1 MSAITSLRLSS
12 TLTLGTRTSELAL
25 WQTNHVIQL
34 LQAAWPGLTC
44 QITPFVT
51 QGDKT
56 QASGKPLPTIGGKG
70 VFTLELE
77 EALRS
82 GTIDLAVH
90 SLKDLPV
97 EDAPGLTL
105 GAISSRADVRD
116 VFVARNGW
124 TLATLPPNAVVGTSS
139 TRRAAQLLIVRP
151 DLQIKS
157 IRGNVGTRV
166 RKVLDG
172 DYDATVLAAAGLERL
187 GLTDAVTE
195 KLSLEVMLPAPGQG
209 ALAVQCRADD
219 EATLALLAAID
230 DADVRAAVTAER
242 QFLHNLGGGCSAPV
256 AAYAT
261 VVDAPQRLFQM
272 QALVASPDGQ
282 QVVRVQGRGE
292 AATLGNRLAQQA
304 LAQGVA
310 SLLNVQ
316 PALPTSQ
323 SAPPRAP
330 LQNKRIVVTRARE
343 QATAL
348 CTQLTDLGA
357 TPLLM
362 PMLQI
367 APLDD
372 LTALDQ
378 AIQALETYDWLIFT
392 STNTVAVFWDRW
404 TAIKREAFPVTLK
417 FAAVGAVTADAL
429 RQHGIEPAFV
439 PEKFVAAKIATGLGD
454 IDGVRI
460 LLPQAEIARPELAD
474 LLRAQG
480 AQVNAVSVYQTL
492 PLALDQAAVAAL
504 QQGVDVLIFTSP
516 STVQNFCTALR
527 QQNLDHTLL
536 QQTQIACLGPVTA
549 QAAQDLGLPVALVAD
564 EATVAG
570 LVQTLVAHLRNDDV
584 RSNQKEAV

>member
-1 MSAITSLRLSS
+1 MSTVASLRLSS

-34 LQAAWPGLTC
+34 LQAAWPALVC

-56 QASGKPLPTIGGKG
+56 QASGKPLLSIGGKG
-70 VFTLELE
+70 LFTLELE

-97 EDAPGLTL
+97 EDAPGLTI

-124 TLATLPPNAVVGTSS
+124 TLATLPPNAIVGTSS
-139 TRRAAQLLIVRP
+139 TRRAAQLLLARP

-187 GLTDAVTE
+187 GLSDAVTE

-209 ALAVQCRADD
+209 ALAVQCRAEDK
-219 EATLALLAAID
+219 ATLALLAAID
-230 DADVRAAVTAER
+230 DVDVRAAVTAER
-242 QFLHNLGGGCSAPV
+242 QFLHDLGGGCSAPV

-261 VVDAPQRLFQM
+261 VVDAPKRLFQM

-282 QVVRVQGRGE
+282 RVVRVQGAGE
-292 AATLGNRLAQQA
+292 AATLGSRLAQQA

-310 SLLNVQ
+310 SLLNAP
-316 PALPTSQ
+316 PALPSNQNGAQ
-323 SAPPRAP
+323 SAP

-343 QATAL
+343 QATEL
-348 CTQLTDLGA
+348 CCQLTNLGA

-362 PMLQI
+362 PMIKI
-367 APLDD
+367 APVDD

-392 STNTVAVFWDRW
+392 STNTVTVFWDRW
-404 TAIKREAFPVTLK
+404 TALK
-417 FAAVGAVTADAL
+417 GKACSATQKVAAVGSATADAL

-439 PEKFVAAKIATGLGD
+439 PDQFVAAKIATGLGD
-454 IDGVRI
+454 IRGVRI

-474 LLRAQG
+474 MLHTQG
-480 AQVNAVSVYQTL
+480 AQVDAVPVYQTL
-492 PLALDQAAVAAL
+492 PVILEQAAVAAL
-504 QQGVDVLIFTSP
+504 QQGVDVILFTSP

-527 QQNLDHTLL
+527 QQGLDPTLL
-536 QQTQIACLGPVTA
+536 QQSQIACIGPVTA

-564 EATVAG
+564 EATVEG
-570 LVQTLVAHLRNDDV
+570 LVQTLVTHFRSDDFS
-584 RSNQKEAV
+584 R

>member
-1 MSAITSLRLSS
+1 MPATSLPI
-12 TLTLGTRTSELAL
+12 LTLGTRTSELAL

-56 QASGKPLPTIGGKG
+56 QASGKPLPAIGGKG

-82 GTIDLAVH
+82 RTIDLAVH

-97 EDAPGLTL
+97 EDAPGLTI

-139 TRRAAQLLIVRP
+139 TRRAAQLLMARR

-157 IRGNVGTRV
+157 IRGNVGTRM

-187 GLTDAVTE
+187 GLTDGVTE
-195 KLSLEVMLPAPGQG
+195 NLSLEVMLPAPGQG
-209 ALAVQCRADD
+209 ALGVQCRAADQ
-219 EATLALLAAID
+219 ATLALLAAID

-242 QFLHNLGGGCSAPV
+242 QFLHDLGGGCSAPV

-261 VVDAPQRLFQM
+261 VVDSPKRLFQM
-272 QALVASPDGQ
+272 HALVASPDGQ
-282 QVVRVQGRGE
+282 QVVRVQGTGE
-292 AATLGNRLAQQA
+292 ATTLGSRLAQQA

-310 SLLNVQ
+310 SLLTVQ
-316 PALPTSQ
+316 PALPTNQ
-323 SAPPRAP
+323 STPQSSP
-330 LQNKRIVVTRARE
+330 LQNKRVVVTRARE
-343 QATAL
+343 QAMEFCA
-348 CTQLTDLGA
+348 QLTSLGA

-362 PMLQI
+362 PMIKI
-367 APLDD
+367 APLKD

-392 STNTVAVFWDRW
+392 STNTVAIFWERW
-404 TAIKREAFPVTLK
+404 TALKGEAFPATPKV
-417 FAAVGAVTADAL
+417 AAVGSATADAL

-439 PEKFVAAKIATGLGD
+439 PDKFVAAKIAAGLGD
-454 IDGVRI
+454 IHGARI
-460 LLPQAEIARPELAD
+460 LLPQAEIARAELAD

-480 AQVNAVSVYQTL
+480 AQVEALAVYQTL
-492 PLALDQAAVAAL
+492 PLPLDRAAVAAL

-516 STVQNFCTALR
+516 STVQNFCAALR
-527 QQNLDHTLL
+527 QQKLDQTLL

-564 EATVAG
+564 EATVTG
-570 LVQTLVAHLRNDDV
+570 LVQTLVAHFRSGDV
-584 RSNQKEAV
+584 NSIQKEAV

>member
-1 MSAITSLRLSS
+1 MSAIALS

-44 QITPFVT
+44 QISPFVT

-56 QASGKPLPTIGGKG
+56 QASGKPLPAIGGKG
-70 VFTLELE
+70 LFTLELE

-82 GTIDLAVH
+82 GAIDLAVH

-97 EDAPGLTL
+97 EDAPGLTI

-139 TRRAAQLLIVRP
+139 TRRAAQLLIARP

-209 ALAVQCRADD
+209 ALAVQCRVADQ
-219 EATLALLAAID
+219 ATLALLAAID

-242 QFLHNLGGGCSAPV
+242 QFLHDLGGGCSAPV

-261 VVDAPQRLFQM
+261 VVDSPKRFFQM
-272 QALVASPDGQ
+272 HALVASPDGQ
-282 QVVRVQGRGE
+282 QVMRVQGSGE
-292 AATLGNRLAQQA
+292 AATLGSRLAQQA
-304 LAQGVA
+304 LTQGVA
-310 SLLNVQ
+310 SLLNAK
-316 PALPTSQ
+316 PALPANQ
-323 SAPPRAP
+323 SARQGAP
-330 LQNKRIVVTRARE
+330 LQNKRVVVTRARE
-343 QATAL
+343 QATEL
-348 CTQLTDLGA
+348 CAQLTNLGA

-362 PMLQI
+362 PMIKI
-367 APLDD
+367 APLDE

-378 AIQALETYDWLIFT
+378 AIQTIETYDWLIFT
-392 STNTVAVFWDRW
+392 STNTVAVFCDRW
-404 TAIKREAFPVTLK
+404 TALKGNRFPATPKV
-417 FAAVGAVTADAL
+417 AAVGAATADAL

-439 PEKFVAAKIATGLGD
+439 PDKFVATKIAAGLGD
-454 IDGVRI
+454 IVGARV

-480 AQVNAVSVYQTL
+480 AQVAALSVYQTL
-492 PLALDQAAVAAL
+492 TLPLDQAAVKAL
-504 QQGVDVLIFTSP
+504 QQGVDVIIFTSP
-516 STVQNFCTALR
+516 STVQNFYNALR
-527 QQNLDHTLL
+527 QQNLDLALL
-536 QQTQIACLGPVTA
+536 QQSQIACLGPVTA
-549 QAAQDLGLPVALVAD
+549 QAAQDLGLTVALVAD
-564 EATVAG
+564 EATVEG
-570 LVQTLVAHLRNDDV
+570 LVQTLVMHF
-584 RSNQKEAV
+584 QKEAV

>member
-1 MSAITSLRLSS
+1 MSAIALS

-44 QITPFVT
+44 QISPFVT

-56 QASGKPLPTIGGKG
+56 QASGKPLPAIGGKG

-97 EDAPGLTL
+97 EDAPGLTI

-139 TRRAAQLLIVRP
+139 TRRAAQLLIARP

-219 EATLALLAAID
+219 QATLALLAAID
-230 DADVRAAVTAER
+230 DADGRAAVTAER
-242 QFLHNLGGGCSAPV
+242 QFLHELGGGCSAPV

-261 VVDAPQRLFQM
+261 VVDSPKRLFQM
-272 QALVASPDGQ
+272 HALVASPDGQ
-282 QVVRVQGRGE
+282 QVVRVQGSGD
-292 AATLGNRLAQQA
+292 AAILGSRLAQQA
-304 LAQGVA
+304 LAEGVA
-310 SLLNVQ
+310 SLLNAK
-316 PALPTSQ
+316 PALPANQ
-323 SAPPRAP
+323 SARQDAP

-343 QATAL
+343 QATEL
-348 CTQLTDLGA
+348 CTELTNLGA

-362 PMLQI
+362 PMIKI
-367 APLDD
+367 APRDNLS
-372 LTALDQ
+372 ALDQ
-378 AIQALETYDWLIFT
+378 AIQTIETYDWLIFT
-392 STNTVAVFWDRW
+392 STNTVAIFWDRW
-404 TAIKREAFPVTLK
+404 AALRGNRFPTTPKV
-417 FAAVGAVTADAL
+417 AAVGSTTADAL
-429 RQHGIEPAFV
+429 RQHGSEPTFV
-439 PEKFVAAKIATGLGD
+439 PDKFVAAKIASGLGA
-454 IDGVRI
+454 IGGAHI

-474 LLRAQG
+474 MLRAQG
-480 AQVNAVSVYQTL
+480 AQVDTLPVYQTL
-492 PLALDQAAVAAL
+492 PLALEQAAVAAL
-504 QQGVDVLIFTSP
+504 QQGVDVIIFTSP

-527 QQNLDHTLL
+527 QQNLDPALL
-536 QQTQIACLGPVTA
+536 QQTEIACLGPVTA
-549 QAAQDLGLPVALVAD
+549 QAAQDLGLTVAVVAD
-564 EATVAG
+564 EATVEG
-570 LVQTLVAHLRNDDV
+570 LVQTLVMHF
-584 RSNQKEAV
+584 QKEAV